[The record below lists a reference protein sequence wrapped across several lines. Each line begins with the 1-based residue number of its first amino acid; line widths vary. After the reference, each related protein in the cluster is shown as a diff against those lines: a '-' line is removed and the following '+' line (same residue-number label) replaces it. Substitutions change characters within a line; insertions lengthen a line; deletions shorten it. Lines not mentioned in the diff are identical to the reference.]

1 MKIKET
7 YKNISSKIRE
17 RKKLIVIISL
27 IFTILFALYNRII
40 GAINKSLWHE
50 SISIY
55 YFILV
60 LIKSIILIYISK
72 SKNRSKDKIIFYL
85 TKTLLFLLN
94 ISLIIPIVLMILNKR
109 IVKISFIFS
118 IVIALYVTIKTTKSI
133 VLFIKRRK
141 EKDVLLKELK
151 VIDLIDSVISIL
163 TLQNTLISINSN
175 EISLELHYITFIS
188 SFLGLIFNLYLIIN
202 LKIYRKSIHKK

>member
-85 TKTLLFLLN
+85 TKTLLF
-94 ISLIIPIVLMILNKR
+94 
-109 IVKISFIFS
+109 
-118 IVIALYVTIKTTKSI
+118 
-133 VLFIKRRK
+133 
-141 EKDVLLKELK
+141 
-151 VIDLIDSVISIL
+151 
-163 TLQNTLISINSN
+163 
-175 EISLELHYITFIS
+175 
-188 SFLGLIFNLYLIIN
+188 YLI
-202 LKIYRKSIHKK
+202 YH

>member
-1 MKIKET
+1 
-7 YKNISSKIRE
+7 
-17 RKKLIVIISL
+17 
-27 IFTILFALYNRII
+27 
-40 GAINKSLWHE
+40 
-50 SISIY
+50 
-55 YFILV
+55 
-60 LIKSIILIYISK
+60 
-72 SKNRSKDKIIFYL
+72 
-85 TKTLLFLLN
+85 
-94 ISLIIPIVLMILNKR
+94 MILNKR
-109 IVKISFIFS
+109 IVKMSFIFS

>member
-1 MKIKET
+1 M
-7 YKNISSKIRE
+7 
-17 RKKLIVIISL
+17 KLILSL
-27 IFTILFALYNRII
+27 VLTLLFSIYNRII
-40 GAINKSLWHE
+40 GAIKESLWHE

-94 ISLIIPIVLMILNKR
+94 MSLIIPIVLMILNKR
-109 IVKISFIFS
+109 IVKMSFIFS
-118 IVIALYVTIKTTKSI
+118 IIIALYVTIKTTKSI

-175 EISLELHYITFIS
+175 EISLELYYITFIS